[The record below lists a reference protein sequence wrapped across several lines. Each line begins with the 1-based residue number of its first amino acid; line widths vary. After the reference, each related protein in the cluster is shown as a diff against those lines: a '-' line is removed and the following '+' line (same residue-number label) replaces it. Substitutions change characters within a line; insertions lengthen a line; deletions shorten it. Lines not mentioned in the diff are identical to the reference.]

1 MRAIAARTP
10 LATAFTVLVIAIALT
25 LPSSLGLA
33 ILSVRTATG
42 DFANAVNV
50 SVFFKQD
57 VALDKARQ
65 LAASLRERNGVAS
78 VRLVSKEEAYKSFRQ
93 SSGFGE
99 ALDALGENPLPHAL
113 DLPFGTWHRARA
125 VHRAA
130 VVHLRRGQHSVYPAT
145 DARRPA
151 DHCAVRRSVVR
162 A

>member
-1 MRAIAARTP
+1 MIGWAMRHVQSALFAAGRLARTP

-25 LPSSLGLA
+25 LPTSLGLA

-78 VRLVSKEEAYKSFRQ
+78 VRLVSKDEAYKSFR
-93 SSGFGE
+93 
-99 ALDALGENPLPHAL
+99 
-113 DLPFGTWHRARA
+113 
-125 VHRAA
+125 
-130 VVHLRRGQHSVYPAT
+130 
-145 DARRPA
+145 
-151 DHCAVRRSVVR
+151 
-162 A
+162 